1 MPSTKTHRNQ
11 LNKYKVNL
19 SVKTAIKS
27 SITKL
32 RESIQKDDNSEE
44 VNKLFKENLKEIKIL
59 REVKPKKFKF
69 YRIDT
74 LFSNL
79 KKGELFFLK
88 TFPSLILFFETSF

>member
-11 LNKYKVNL
+11 LNKYKGNL

-44 VNKLFKENLKEIKIL
+44 VNKLFKETSKVLD
-59 REVKPKKFKF
+59 RAAKKKVIHKNNAS
-69 YRIDT
+69 R
-74 LFSNL
+74 
-79 KKGELFFLK
+79 KKSRLQK
-88 TFPSLILFFETSF
+88 LINKKNN

>member
-1 MPSTKTHRNQ
+1 MPSTKTHRNH

-44 VNKLFKENLKEIKIL
+44 VNKLFKETSKVLD
-59 REVKPKKFKF
+59 RAAKKKVIHKNNAS
-69 YRIDT
+69 R
-74 LFSNL
+74 
-79 KKGELFFLK
+79 KKSRLQK
-88 TFPSLILFFETSF
+88 LINKKNN

>member
-44 VNKLFKENLKEIKIL
+44 VHKLFKETSKVLD
-59 REVKPKKFKF
+59 RAAKKKVIHKNNAS
-69 YRIDT
+69 R
-74 LFSNL
+74 
-79 KKGELFFLK
+79 KKSRLQK
-88 TFPSLILFFETSF
+88 LINKKNN

>member
-44 VNKLFKENLKEIKIL
+44 VNKLFKETSKVLD
-59 REVKPKKFKF
+59 RAAKKKVIHKNNAS
-69 YRIDT
+69 R
-74 LFSNL
+74 
-79 KKGELFFLK
+79 KKSRLQK
-88 TFPSLILFFETSF
+88 LINKKK

>member
-44 VNKLFKENLKEIKIL
+44 VNKLFKETSKVLN
-59 REVKPKKFKF
+59 RAAKKKVIHKNNAS
-69 YRIDT
+69 R
-74 LFSNL
+74 
-79 KKGELFFLK
+79 KKSRLQK
-88 TFPSLILFFETSF
+88 LINKKNN

>member
-44 VNKLFKENLKEIKIL
+44 VNKLFKETSKVLD
-59 REVKPKKFKF
+59 RAAKKKVIHKNNAS
-69 YRIDT
+69 R
-74 LFSNL
+74 
-79 KKGELFFLK
+79 KKSRLQK
-88 TFPSLILFFETSF
+88 LINKKNN

>member
-44 VNKLFKENLKEIKIL
+44 VNKLFKETSKVLDL
-59 REVKPKKFKF
+59 
-69 YRIDT
+69 
-74 LFSNL
+74 
-79 KKGELFFLK
+79 
-88 TFPSLILFFETSF
+88 SLIHISEPTRPY

>member
-44 VNKLFKENLKEIKIL
+44 VNKLFKETSKVLD
-59 REVKPKKFKF
+59 RAAKKKVIHKNNAS
-69 YRIDT
+69 R
-74 LFSNL
+74 
-79 KKGELFFLK
+79 KKSRLQK
-88 TFPSLILFFETSF
+88 LINNKNN

>member
-44 VNKLFKENLKEIKIL
+44 VNKLFKETSKVLDRAAKKKVIHKNNASRKKSRLKI
-59 REVKPKKFKF
+59 
-69 YRIDT
+69 
-74 LFSNL
+74 
-79 KKGELFFLK
+79 
-88 TFPSLILFFETSF
+88 

>member
-1 MPSTKTHRNQ
+1 MMPSTKTHRNQ

-44 VNKLFKENLKEIKIL
+44 VNKLFKETSKVLD
-59 REVKPKKFKF
+59 RAAKKKVIHKNNAS
-69 YRIDT
+69 R
-74 LFSNL
+74 
-79 KKGELFFLK
+79 KKSRLQK
-88 TFPSLILFFETSF
+88 LINKKK

>member
-44 VNKLFKENLKEIKIL
+44 VNKLFKETSKVLDRAAKKKIIHKNNAS
-59 REVKPKKFKF
+59 RKKSRLQKL
-69 YRIDT
+69 I
-74 LFSNL
+74 N
-79 KKGELFFLK
+79 KKNN
-88 TFPSLILFFETSF
+88 

>member
-44 VNKLFKENLKEIKIL
+44 VNKLFKETSKVLD
-59 REVKPKKFKF
+59 RAAKKKVIHKNNAS
-69 YRIDT
+69 R
-74 LFSNL
+74 
-79 KKGELFFLK
+79 KKSRLQNWRN
-88 TFPSLILFFETSF
+88 IHNQ

>member
-44 VNKLFKENLKEIKIL
+44 VNKLFKETSKVLD
-59 REVKPKKFKF
+59 RAAKKKVIHKNNASRKKS
-69 YRIDT
+69 RIQK
-74 LFSNL
+74 LIN
-79 KKGELFFLK
+79 KKNN
-88 TFPSLILFFETSF
+88 